1 MASAR
6 QSNSPTELTETR
18 LLVSYGFDLARQLN
32 IDKIMVI
39 AELLTDRKMVD
50 KHREEETIIWVTS
63 DLESLE
69 GGVEKTDQVVEMPH
83 SPVGRMDQ
91 VSLALILA
99 VMKGTLTED
108 ESVVCLVGI
117 SGSKRL
123 DNLLIVNPKRDFEWF
138 KGRSKQKKSQLP
150 ISQEFVRL
158 VDIALKF
165 AAEGRE
171 GKPIG
176 TIFLLGDID
185 ELKTIARPL
194 ILNPCKGHSKKNR
207 SIHDEDFIETMR
219 EFAALDG
226 GFLIDRKGAV
236 EGAGVYLD
244 APVTKR
250 VKVPKGLGSRH
261 MGAAAATA
269 QTNSLAIVISESSS
283 TVTVFFKGAR
293 VLSLGK
299 PDPES

>member
-1 MASAR
+1 MKA
-6 QSNSPTELTETR
+6 TEITETK
-18 LLVSYGFDLARQLN
+18 LLVRYGFDLARQLK

-39 AELLTDRKMVD
+39 AELLTDRRLVD
-50 KHREEETIIWVTS
+50 KHRENETIIWVTS
-63 DLESLE
+63 ETESVND
-69 GGVEKTDQVVEMPH
+69 GMCGDDQCIEIPH

-99 VMKGTLTED
+99 VMKGTLKEN
-108 ESVVCLVGI
+108 ESVVCLIGI

-123 DNLLIVNPKRDFEWF
+123 DNLLIVNPKRDFDWF
-138 KGRSKQKKSQLP
+138 KSRRRSRKSQLP

-176 TIFLLGDID
+176 TVFLLGDI
-185 ELKTIARPL
+185 EEIKPIGRPL
-194 ILNPCKGHSKKNR
+194 ILNPCKGHPKKNR
-207 SIHDEDFIETMR
+207 NIHDQDFIETMR

-226 GFLIDRKGAV
+226 GFLIDRKGTV

-244 APVTKR
+244 APVTTKVR
-250 VKVPKGLGSRH
+250 VPKGLGSRH
-261 MGAAAATA
+261 LGAAAATA
-269 QTNSLAIVISESSS
+269 QTNSIALVISESSGS
-283 TVTVFFKGAR
+283 VTVFYKGAR
-293 VLSLGK
+293 VLSLGR
-299 PDPES
+299 PDPSANS